1 MLGNLWM
8 WNLRK
13 WVNLLR
19 VTLNRILVLLVL
31 LVTCIIRQVM
41 PKCESLLKI

>member
-19 VTLNRILVLLVL
+19 VTLDRILVTVLLVL

-41 PKCESLLKI
+41 PKCESL